1 MPAIAIVSAGA
12 MGSAVAKRLVRGGC
26 TVYTNLDGR
35 SPAAHQRAL
44 DAGMINVP
52 LPTLLSRSTWIL
64 SIVPPGEALT
74 FAQKIRSALGAL
86 SSSGSNANTSALPR
100 AFVDCNAVNPEMVKR
115 IGGLF
120 RETPMGFI
128 DAGIVGTPPRDG
140 WDPTFYACSESGSE
154 ELLEDFAVLAQ
165 YGLKVSLLKGAG
177 AGIGDASSLKLC
189 ESMMKKG
196 SIGLFMTMML
206 TAHRSSP
213 ATADALMKELSI
225 SQPAL
230 MGRLIHTVPE
240 GIPKAYRFVAE
251 MEGLAEFVGGGEADI
266 FKGFAKVFERV
277 AGSLEGDRK
286 DVETL
291 KTGVEKAL
299 ELQGTS
305 K

>member
-12 MGSAVAKRLVRGGC
+12 MGSAIAKRLVHAGC
-26 TVYTNLDGR
+26 TVYTNLDNR
-35 SPAAHQRAL
+35 SPAAHARAL
-44 DAGMINVP
+44 AAGMTIVP
-52 LPTLLSRSTWIL
+52 LPTLLSNSSWIL
-64 SIVPPGEALT
+64 SIVPPGEALA
-74 FAQKIRSALGAL
+74 FAQRIHSALAL
-86 SSSGSNANTSALPR
+86 PSGSGSGSLPR
-100 AFVDCNAVNPEMVKR
+100 AFVDCNAVTPETVKR
-115 IGGLF
+115 IGALF
-120 RETPMGFI
+120 NETPMGFI

-140 WDPTFYACSESGSE
+140 WDPTFYACSEPGSE
-154 ELLEDFAVLAQ
+154 DVLEEFSALAQ

-230 MGRLIHTVPE
+230 MSRLIQTVPE

-251 MEGLAEFVGGGEADI
+251 MEGLAEFVGGGEADV
-266 FKGFAKVFERV
+266 FMGFARVFERV
-277 AGSLEGDRK
+277 AGSLEGDGV
-286 DVETL
+286 DIETL
-291 KTGVEKAL
+291 RSGVERAL

>member
-1 MPAIAIVSAGA
+1 MPAITVISAGA
-12 MGSAVAKRLVRGGC
+12 MGSAIAKRLVQSGC
-26 TVYTNLDGR
+26 TVYTNLDNR

-44 DAGMINVP
+44 DAGMIN
-52 LPTLLSRSTWIL
+52 LPFETLLSKSNFIL
-64 SIVPPGEALT
+64 SIVPPGEAFA
-74 FAQKIRSALGAL
+74 FAQKIRNTLGAH
-86 SSSGSNANTSALPR
+86 SGSALPLR
-100 AFVDCNAVNPEMVKR
+100 AFVDCNAVNPETVKR

-120 RETPMGFI
+120 SGTPVGFI
-128 DAGIVGTPPRDG
+128 DAGIVGTPPREG
-140 WDPTFYACSESGSE
+140 WDPTFYACSEPGTQDVLE
-154 ELLEDFAVLAQ
+154 EFAALSQ
-165 YGLKVSLLKGAG
+165 YGLKVSLLKGEG

-213 ATADALMKELSI
+213 ATANALMKELSI

-230 MGRLIHTVPE
+230 MSRLIQTVPE

-251 MEGLAEFVGGGEADI
+251 MEGLAEFVGGGEADV
-266 FKGFAKVFERV
+266 FMGFARVFEKV
-277 AGSLEGDRK
+277 AGSLQGDGV

-291 KTGVEKAL
+291 RRGVEQAL

>member
-1 MPAIAIVSAGA
+1 MPAITVISAGA
-12 MGSAVAKRLVRGGC
+12 MGSAIAKRLVQSGC
-26 TVYTNLDGR
+26 TVYTNLDNR

-44 DAGMINVP
+44 DAGMIN
-52 LPTLLSRSTWIL
+52 LPIESLLSKSNFIL
-64 SIVPPGEALT
+64 SIVPPGEAFA
-74 FAQKIRSALGAL
+74 FAQKIRSTLGAH
-86 SSSGSNANTSALPR
+86 SGSALPLR
-100 AFVDCNAVNPEMVKR
+100 AFVDCNAVNPETVKR

-120 RETPMGFI
+120 SGTPVGFI
-128 DAGIVGTPPRDG
+128 DAGIVGTPPREG
-140 WDPTFYACSESGSE
+140 WDPTFYACSEPGAQDVLE
-154 ELLEDFAVLAQ
+154 EFAALSQ
-165 YGLKVSLLKGAG
+165 YGLKVSLLKGEG

-230 MGRLIHTVPE
+230 MSRLIQTVPE

-251 MEGLAEFVGGGEADI
+251 MEGLAEFVGGGEADV
-266 FKGFAKVFERV
+266 FMGFARVFERV
-277 AGSLEGDRK
+277 AGSLQGDGV

-291 KTGVEKAL
+291 RRGVEKAL

>member
-1 MPAIAIVSAGA
+1 MSSIAVVSAGA
-12 MGSAVAKRLVRGGC
+12 MGSAIAKRLVHAGC

-44 DAGMINVP
+44 EAGMINVP
-52 LPTLLSRSTWIL
+52 IETLLSKSNWIL
-64 SIVPPGEALT
+64 IIVPPGEAFA
-74 FAQKIRSALGAL
+74 FAQKIRTVLAASPL
-86 SSSGSNANTSALPR
+86 SGLALPR
-100 AFVDCNAVNPEMVKR
+100 AFVDCNAVNPEMVRR

-120 RETPMGFI
+120 GETPVGFI
-128 DAGIVGTPPRDG
+128 DAGIVGTPPREG
-140 WDPTFYACSESGSE
+140 WDPTFYACTEPGSE
-154 ELLEDFAVLAQ
+154 QVLEEFAALSQ
-165 YGLKVSLLKGAG
+165 YGLKISLLKGAG

-230 MGRLIHTVPE
+230 MSRLIQTVPE

-251 MEGLAEFVGGGEADI
+251 MEGLAEFVGGGEADV
-266 FKGFAKVFERV
+266 FKGFARVFERV
-277 AGSLEGDRK
+277 AGSLEGDGV

-291 KTGVEKAL
+291 RSGVEKAL

>member
-1 MPAIAIVSAGA
+1 MSSIAVVSAGA
-12 MGSAVAKRLVRGGC
+12 MGSAIAKRLVHAGC

-44 DAGMINVP
+44 EAGMINVP
-52 LPTLLSRSTWIL
+52 IETLLSKSNWIL
-64 SIVPPGEALT
+64 SIVPPGEAFA
-74 FAQKIRSALGAL
+74 FAQKIRTVLSASPL
-86 SSSGSNANTSALPR
+86 ALPR
-100 AFVDCNAVNPEMVKR
+100 AFVDCNAVNPETVRR

-120 RETPMGFI
+120 RGTPVGFI
-128 DAGIVGTPPRDG
+128 DAGIVGTPPREG
-140 WDPTFYACSESGSE
+140 WDPTFYACTEPGSE
-154 ELLEDFAVLAQ
+154 QVLEEFAALSQ
-165 YGLKVSLLKGAG
+165 YGLKISLLKGAG

-230 MGRLIHTVPE
+230 MSRLIQTVPE

-251 MEGLAEFVGGGEADI
+251 MEGLAEFVGGGEADV
-266 FKGFAKVFERV
+266 FKGFARVFERV
-277 AGSLEGDRK
+277 TGSLEGDGV

-291 KTGVEKAL
+291 RSGVEKAL

>member
-1 MPAIAIVSAGA
+1 MSTIAVVSAGA
-12 MGSAVAKRLVRGGC
+12 MGSAIAKRLVHAGC

-35 SPAAHQRAL
+35 SSSAHQRAL
-44 DAGMINVP
+44 DAGMTIVP
-52 LPTLLSRSTWIL
+52 LETLVSKSQWIL
-64 SIVPPGEALT
+64 SIVPPGEAFA
-74 FAQKIRSALGAL
+74 FAQKIRGVVAL
-86 SSSGSNANTSALPR
+86 SNSSAPLPR
-100 AFVDCNAVNPEMVKR
+100 AFVDCNAVNPETVKR

-120 RETPMGFI
+120 KGTPVTFI
-128 DAGIVGTPPRDG
+128 DAGIVGTPPRAG
-140 WDPTFYACSESGSE
+140 WDPTFYACTESGSE
-154 ELLEDFAVLAQ
+154 SVLEGFSGLSQ

-230 MGRLIHTVPE
+230 MGRLIQTVPE

-251 MEGLAEFVGGGEADI
+251 MEGLAEFVGGGEADV
-266 FKGFAKVFERV
+266 FKGFARVFERV
-277 AGSLEGDRK
+277 SGSLEGDGK
-286 DVETL
+286 DIETL
-291 KTGVEKAL
+291 RTGVEKAL

>member
-1 MPAIAIVSAGA
+1 MPAIAIISAGA
-12 MGSAVAKRLVRGGC
+12 MGSAIAKRLVQSGC
-26 TVYTNLDGR
+26 TVYTNLDNR

-44 DAGMINVP
+44 DAGMIN
-52 LPTLLSRSTWIL
+52 LPFETLLSKSNFIL
-64 SIVPPGEALT
+64 SIVPPGEAFA
-74 FAQKIRSALGAL
+74 FAQKIQRGLAASQ
-86 SSSGSNANTSALPR
+86 TLPR
-100 AFVDCNAVNPEMVKR
+100 AFVDCNAVNPETVKR

-120 RETPMGFI
+120 SGTPVGFI
-128 DAGIVGTPPRDG
+128 DAGIVGTPPREG
-140 WDPTFYACSESGSE
+140 WDPTFYACSEPGAQDVLE
-154 ELLEDFAVLAQ
+154 EFAALSQ
-165 YGLKVSLLKGAG
+165 YGLKA
-177 AGIGDASSLKLC
+177 DASSLKLC
-189 ESMMKKG
+189 ESCESFMMKKG

-230 MGRLIHTVPE
+230 MSRLIQTVPE

-251 MEGLAEFVGGGEADI
+251 MEGLSEFVGGGEADV
-266 FKGFAKVFERV
+266 FMGFARVFERV
-277 AGSLEGDRK
+277 AGSLQGDGV

-291 KTGVEKAL
+291 RRGVEKAL